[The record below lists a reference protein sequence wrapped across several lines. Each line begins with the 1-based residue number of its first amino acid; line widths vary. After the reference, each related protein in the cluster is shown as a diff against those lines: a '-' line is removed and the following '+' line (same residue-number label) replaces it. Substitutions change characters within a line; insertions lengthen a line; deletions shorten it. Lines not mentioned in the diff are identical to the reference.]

1 MSFGCTKNGA
11 MAAEAVVFFNRE
23 LVRDFRFRYKR
34 AGQLWCKLRFL
45 SSQIEGYLANDCW
58 LKNAAHAN
66 SLVRPPALSPSPTRF
81 PNPRPPAPDLTRTPP
96 QPHAPSPFLSSNL
109 RF

>member
-81 PNPRPPAPDLTRTPP
+81 PNPRPPPLIS
-96 QPHAPSPFLSSNL
+96 HAPHHNHTHHPPSCPPI
-109 RF
+109 